1 MELRT
6 LRYFLALTEEGT
18 VSGAAKA
25 LHMTQPTLS
34 RQLSDLEKEFG
45 KRLFDRGSK
54 RVKLTDDGI
63 RLRDYARS
71 IVALADKASSE
82 LMQPEHAVSGDVYIG
97 CGESDAMRIVLRAM
111 DACQKKHPLVKFH
124 LFSGTSAD
132 LNDRFKDGLL
142 DFVVEFELAGHVDCE
157 ILKLPVTDVWGV
169 LMRRDD
175 PLAQRDAVRPQDLLR
190 ARIIGSRQ
198 GIKSGKMREWAGA
211 GVQAFNV
218 VATYNLVGNAAL
230 AVEEGLGV
238 AVTYDNLVR
247 LSPQGVLCFRPLDP
261 PLVSDVGVIW
271 KKHRRLSNAAAA
283 FLDDL
288 RAECE
293 RATSL

>member
-1 MELRT
+1 
-6 LRYFLALTEEGT
+6 
-18 VSGAAKA
+18 
-25 LHMTQPTLS
+25 
-34 RQLSDLEKEFG
+34 
-45 KRLFDRGSK
+45 
-54 RVKLTDDGI
+54 
-63 RLRDYARS
+63 
-71 IVALADKASSE
+71 
-82 LMQPEHAVSGDVYIG
+82 
-97 CGESDAMRIVLRAM
+97 
-111 DACQKKHPLVKFH
+111 
-124 LFSGTSAD
+124 
-132 LNDRFKDGLL
+132 
-142 DFVVEFELAGHVDCE
+142 
-157 ILKLPVTDVWGV
+157 
-169 LMRRDD
+169 
-175 PLAQRDAVRPQDLLR
+175 
-190 ARIIGSRQ
+190 
-198 GIKSGKMREWAGA
+198 MREWAGA

-293 RATSL
+293 RATLL

>member
-111 DACQKKHPLVKFH
+111 DACQKKA
-124 LFSGTSAD
+124 SACQ
-132 LNDRFKDGLL
+132 
-142 DFVVEFELAGHVDCE
+142 VS
-157 ILKLPVTDVWGV
+157 PVQWHK
-169 LMRRDD
+169 RR
-175 PLAQRDAVRPQDLLR
+175 
-190 ARIIGSRQ
+190 S
-198 GIKSGKMREWAGA
+198 
-211 GVQAFNV
+211 
-218 VATYNLVGNAAL
+218 
-230 AVEEGLGV
+230 
-238 AVTYDNLVR
+238 
-247 LSPQGVLCFRPLDP
+247 
-261 PLVSDVGVIW
+261 
-271 KKHRRLSNAAAA
+271 
-283 FLDDL
+283 
-288 RAECE
+288 
-293 RATSL
+293 